1 MATVD
6 TSTITNTLPDPEFVT
21 KSFRFILDRGIM
33 GLGSGILKSRDGNH
47 VAVVLP
53 ELHDDDNYSNEDLLK
68 EMMSKFTPKRKNE
81 FMMIPNHNS
90 AVSAN
95 QPRGHFNI
103 NFVVAYNPSAP
114 SLYIFDP
121 PKIVDNWHQAVVF
134 KTEPKDITTQIITF
148 LNGEPTEE
156 VAFGFRHNAPIKST
170 NLKTAGI
177 RPGVPHPW
185 DDFRQT
191 SIRIIVF
198 LSSGS
203 YDAINYQEV

>member
-1 MATVD
+1 
-6 TSTITNTLPDPEFVT
+6 
-21 KSFRFILDRGIM
+21 M
-33 GLGSGILKSRDGNH
+33 GLGSGILKSRDGNQ

-103 NFVVAYNPSAP
+103 DFVVAYNPSAP

-148 LNGEPTEE
+148 LNQH
-156 VAFGFRHNAPIKST
+156 RLNKST

>member
-6 TSTITNTLPDPEFVT
+6 TSSITNTLPDPEFVT

-33 GLGSGILKSRDGNH
+33 GLGSGILKSVDGNQ

-53 ELHDDDNYSNEDLLK
+53 ELHNVDNYSNVDLLK
-68 EMMSKFTPKRKNE
+68 ERMSRFIPNRKND

-95 QPRGHFNI
+95 QPDGHFGI
-103 NFVVAYNPSAP
+103 DFVLAYNPSAP
-114 SLYIFDP
+114 SLYILDTSTIP
-121 PKIVDNWHQAVVF
+121 YDWSQAVVF
-134 KTEPKDITTQIITF
+134 KTEPIDVTNQINSFQKGDLTR
-148 LNGEPTEE
+148 NGLPLQ
-156 VAFGFRHNAPIKST
+156 RT
-170 NLKTAGI
+170 NLKNMS
-177 RPGVPHPW
+177 W

-198 LSSGS
+198 LSSVS
-203 YDAINYQEV
+203 YGAINYREV

>member
-1 MATVD
+1 MATVN
-6 TSTITNTLPDPEFVT
+6 TSSITNAVPDPEFVT
-21 KSFRFILDRGIM
+21 KSLRFILDRGIM
-33 GLGSGILKSRDGNH
+33 GLGSGILKSVDGNQ

-53 ELHDDDNYSNEDLLK
+53 ELHDDDNYSNVDLLK

-81 FMMIPNHNS
+81 FMMIPNYNS

-95 QPRGHFNI
+95 QPQGIFNI
-103 NFVVAYNPSAP
+103 DFVVAYNPSAP

-121 PKIVDNWHQAVVF
+121 PQIIDNWSQAVVF
-134 KTEPKDITTQIITF
+134 KTEPVDITGQIITF
-148 LNGEPTEE
+148 L
-156 VAFGFRHNAPIKST
+156 RHRPT
-170 NLKTAGI
+170 NLKTTS
-177 RPGVPHPW
+177 W

-191 SIRIIVF
+191 SIRLIVF

>member
-1 MATVD
+1 MATVN

-33 GLGSGILKSRDGNH
+33 GLGSGILKSVDGDQ

-68 EMMSKFTPKRKNE
+68 EMMSKFTPKSKNE

-103 NFVVAYNPSAP
+103 NFVLAYNPSAP
-114 SLYIFDP
+114 SLYILDTTTIP
-121 PKIVDNWHQAVVF
+121 HDWSQAVVF
-134 KTEPKDITTQIITF
+134 KTEPVDVTAQIFSF
-148 LNGEPTEE
+148 LSGELTSK
-156 VAFGFRHNAPIKST
+156 HAPIKPANFKSIP
-170 NLKTAGI
+170 L
-177 RPGVPHPW
+177 

-198 LSSGS
+198 LSSVS

>member
-6 TSTITNTLPDPEFVT
+6 TSTITNTLTDPEFVT

-33 GLGSGILKSRDGNH
+33 GLGSGILKSQDGDQ

-68 EMMSKFTPKRKNE
+68 EMMSKFTPKRENE
-81 FMMIPNHNS
+81 FMMIPNHHS

-103 NFVVAYNPSAP
+103 NFVLAYNPSAP
-114 SLYIFDP
+114 SLYILDATTIP
-121 PKIVDNWHQAVVF
+121 YEWSQAVVF
-134 KTEPKDITTQIITF
+134 KTEPVDVMGQIFSF
-148 LNGEPTEE
+148 LEGHDSIHPRQ
-156 VAFGFRHNAPIKST
+156 AAYSMPSP
-170 NLKTAGI
+170 NL
-177 RPGVPHPW
+177 

-198 LSSGS
+198 LSSSGS

>member
-6 TSTITNTLPDPEFVT
+6 TSSITNAVPDPEFVT

-33 GLGSGILKSRDGNH
+33 GLGSGILKSVDGNQ

-53 ELHDDDNYSNEDLLK
+53 ELHNDDNYSNVDLLK
-68 EMMSKFTPKRKNE
+68 ERMSKFIPKRKNE

-95 QPRGHFNI
+95 QPQGIFKI
-103 NFVVAYNPSAP
+103 DFVVAYNPSAP

-121 PKIVDNWHQAVVF
+121 PQIIDNWHQAVIF
-134 KTEPKDITTQIITF
+134 QTEPVDITAQINTYLLQVRSYDF
-148 LNGEPTEE
+148 VDQTRLNTT
-156 VAFGFRHNAPIKST
+156 S
-170 NLKTAGI
+170 
-177 RPGVPHPW
+177 W

-191 SIRIIVF
+191 SIRLIVF

>member
-1 MATVD
+1 MATVN

-33 GLGSGILKSRDGNH
+33 GLGSGILKSRDGDQ

-81 FMMIPNHNS
+81 FMMIPNHSS

-103 NFVVAYNPSAP
+103 DFALAYNPSAP

-121 PKIVDNWHQAVVF
+121 PQIIDNWHQAVVF

-148 LNGEPTEE
+148 LNQH
-156 VAFGFRHNAPIKST
+156 RLNKST
-170 NLKTAGI
+170 NLKTAGHGLKHQTSNGYA
-177 RPGVPHPW
+177 GVPHPW

>member
-1 MATVD
+1 MATVN

-81 FMMIPNHNS
+81 FMMIPNHSS

-95 QPRGHFNI
+95 QPRGH
-103 NFVVAYNPSAP
+103 
-114 SLYIFDP
+114 
-121 PKIVDNWHQAVVF
+121 
-134 KTEPKDITTQIITF
+134 
-148 LNGEPTEE
+148 
-156 VAFGFRHNAPIKST
+156 KST

>member
-1 MATVD
+1 MATVN
-6 TSTITNTLPDPEFVT
+6 TSTIMNAVPDPEFVT

-33 GLGSGILKSRDGNH
+33 GLGSGILKSVDGNQ

-53 ELHDDDNYSNEDLLK
+53 ELHDDDNYSNVDLLK

-81 FMMIPNHNS
+81 FMMIPNHDS

-95 QPRGHFNI
+95 QPHGHFNI
-103 NFVVAYNPSAP
+103 DFVVAYNPSAP
-114 SLYIFDP
+114 SLYIFDSAILD
-121 PKIVDNWHQAVVF
+121 KSVCYGWHQAVIF
-134 KTEPKDITTQIITF
+134 ATEPIDVTAQI
-148 LNGEPTEE
+148 
-156 VAFGFRHNAPIKST
+156 FGFLDGRRAPNSEGSWQPA
-170 NLKTAGI
+170 NLKNM
-177 RPGVPHPW
+177 PW

-203 YDAINYQEV
+203 SGSYDAINYQEV

>member
-33 GLGSGILKSRDGNH
+33 GLGSGILKSQDGDQ

-68 EMMSKFTPKRKNE
+68 EMMSKFTPKRENE
-81 FMMIPNHNS
+81 FMMIPNHHS

-103 NFVVAYNPSAP
+103 NFVLAYNPSAP
-114 SLYIFDP
+114 SLYILDATTIP
-121 PKIVDNWHQAVVF
+121 YEWSQAVVF
-134 KTEPKDITTQIITF
+134 KTEPVDVMAQIFSF
-148 LNGEPTEE
+148 LEGLP
-156 VAFGFRHNAPIKST
+156 KSVRVVDRF
-170 NLKTAGI
+170 AGNRGKHRLGDDQFLGAI
-177 RPGVPHPW
+177 L

-198 LSSGS
+198 LSSVS
-203 YDAINYQEV
+203 YGAINYQVV